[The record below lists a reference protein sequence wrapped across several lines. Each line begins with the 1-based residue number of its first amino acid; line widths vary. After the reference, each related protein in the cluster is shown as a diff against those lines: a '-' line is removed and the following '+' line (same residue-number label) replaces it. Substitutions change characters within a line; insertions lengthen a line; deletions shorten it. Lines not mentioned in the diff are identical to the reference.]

1 MPAEVSLASKI
12 ADLNSALDG
21 CQIPHAFGGALALAY
36 YAEPRATHDIDV
48 NVFVDPSEVDQLRK
62 ALERVTGKKARIDV
76 AEVERDGQT
85 RFWWET
91 TPVDLFFNYDPIHD
105 AMREDA
111 RAVPFGDVTIL
122 ILSPEH
128 LIVCKAVFDRPKDWV
143 DIDAIVVAKTVLRQ
157 KACLGW
163 LERIVG
169 VDDPRFV
176 KLANLLRPALQV
188 D

>member
-12 ADLNSALDG
+12 AELNSALDEF
-21 CQIPHAFGGALALAY
+21 QIPHAFGGALALAY

-48 NVFVDPSEVDQLRK
+48 NVFVDPSKVDQVRK
-62 ALERVTGKKARIDV
+62 ALERVTGKKAPIDV
-76 AEVERDGQT
+76 VGVERDGQT

-91 TPVDLFFNYDPIHD
+91 TPVDLFFDYDPIHD

-111 RAVPFGDVTIL
+111 RAVPFGGGTIP

-143 DIDAIVVAKTVLRQ
+143 DIDAIVVAKTVLQQ

-169 VDDPRFV
+169 VDDRRFV
-176 KLANLLRPALQV
+176 KLANLLRPAPQV